1 MIKVGDI
8 YRVISF
14 SKDCP
19 HGYMQKLISMGFIP
33 GTKFHISRKAPL
45 GNPFQI
51 EIQGYFVSMRES
63 EIKLMNVEKV

>member
-1 MIKVGDI
+1 MIKVGEV

-19 HGYMQKLISMGFIP
+19 RSYMQKLISMGFIP
-33 GTKFHISRKAPL
+33 GAKFQISRKAPL

-51 EIQGYFVSMRES
+51 EIQGYFVSMRET
-63 EIKLMNVEKV
+63 EIELINAEKI